1 MLVSRMQEAIH
12 RSSRDADADAES
24 NIDNEDTQVMLVAI
38 VDSGNDVMLNANG
51 KLPLAIVVT
60 RMKHWSHGA
69 ADGYI
74 GKDDTQPVI
83 VAI

>member
-1 MLVSRMQEAIH
+1 M
-12 RSSRDADADAES
+12 ADADAKG
-24 NIDNEDTQVMLVAI
+24 NIDNEDTQVMLMAI
-38 VDSGNDVMLNANG
+38 VDSGNVVKLNADG